1 MQQIKISSW
10 GNSLGFRIPRGI
22 ADSFNIQAGD
32 VLELTTVDDG
42 LLIKKPTGKAYKL
55 ADVLDSFA
63 TSKAAP
69 EIDFGKPRGDEVW

>member
-1 MQQIKISSW
+1 MQQIKISFW

-32 VLELTTVDDG
+32 VLELTPIDEG
-42 LLIKKPTGKAYKL
+42 LLIKKPTGKIYKL

-63 TSKAAP
+63 TSKATP
-69 EIDFGKPRGDEVW
+69 EVDFGKPRGDEVW